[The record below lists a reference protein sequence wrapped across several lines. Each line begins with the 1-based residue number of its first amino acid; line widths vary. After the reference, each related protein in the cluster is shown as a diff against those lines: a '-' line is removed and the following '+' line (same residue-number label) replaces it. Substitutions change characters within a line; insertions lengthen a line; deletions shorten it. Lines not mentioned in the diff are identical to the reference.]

1 MNSDDKG
8 SNIINKNWQQN
19 SILKVTGNK
28 HDTFIQVHSL
38 YLINLN
44 ATKV

>member
-19 SILKVTGNK
+19 SIVKVTGNK
-28 HDTFIQVHSL
+28 HDTLIQVHSH

>member
-19 SILKVTGNK
+19 SILKATGNK
-28 HDTFIQVHSL
+28 NDTFIHVHSH